1 MERDW
6 VRCTYV
12 GVFRRTSVVGNERK
26 RWSKGRLVAQVSIIV
41 SRCSSA
47 VCVHA
52 VMAVDAREVER
63 WKSQGS

>member
-1 MERDW
+1 M
-6 VRCTYV
+6 
-12 GVFRRTSVVGNERK
+12 VGNERK

-47 VCVHA
+47 VCMHA

-63 WKSQGS
+63 WKLQGS